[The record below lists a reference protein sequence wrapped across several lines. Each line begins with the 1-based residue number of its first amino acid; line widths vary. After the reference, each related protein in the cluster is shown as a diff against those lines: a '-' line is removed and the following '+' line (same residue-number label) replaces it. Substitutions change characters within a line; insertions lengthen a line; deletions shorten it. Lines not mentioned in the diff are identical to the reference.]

1 MPQITYQEDN
11 QNHKVI
17 QQKKEGT
24 ILEAALDNDIDHY
37 HVCGGNA
44 RCTTCRVY
52 VKAGHENLAPRT
64 QAEIKIAQDKNWS
77 NNIRLACQAKVLGD
91 ITLKRLVVD
100 DMDADLVRSEGHITT
115 PANERSL
122 VVMFCDLENYTG
134 FAATHLHNPY
144 DVIHLLNRYYQEI
157 GEPIISNHGYIDKYM
172 GDGFLALFGCE
183 HSPGPRE
190 NALNAIRASLRMQ
203 ARVKQLNQYISR
215 QFSHQFKIR
224 IGLHYGSLIIGEVGY
239 RDNKQLTV
247 LGDTV
252 NIASRIEAAN
262 KTLGTQILA
271 SQEFIDYIHNDLETG
286 QVLST
291 QLRGQNRSHTL
302 YEILGFKEPDT
313 VFLVQSILEKVFPFM
328 NEVSQM
334 FYDELF
340 KRDPS
345 LKSLLNTTDTH
356 IQRQM
361 VINMLSVVTQGINN
375 RFEALI
381 PLMHDIYNRH
391 SEFYHVKPTYY
402 LTAGKALITVLE
414 KYIGEDFTP
423 AVKNAWLE
431 FYNAMVES
439 MLNAQ

>member
-11 QNHKVI
+11 QAERVI
-17 QQKKEGT
+17 QQKKGET
-24 ILEAALDNDIDHY
+24 ILEAALHNDIDHY

-52 VKAGHENLAPRT
+52 VKAGHTNLAPRT
-64 QAEIKIAQDKNWS
+64 QAEMKIAQDKNWS
-77 NNIRLACQAKVLGD
+77 NNIRLACQTQVLGD
-91 ITLKRLVVD
+91 INIKRLVVD
-100 DMDADLVRSEGHITT
+100 DMDADLVRSEGPITT

-122 VVMFCDLENYTG
+122 VVMFCDLENYSG

-183 HSPGPRE
+183 QSNPIE
-190 NALNAIRASLRMQ
+190 NGLNAIRASLRML

-224 IGLHYGSLIIGEVGY
+224 IGLHYGSVIIGEVGY
-239 RDNKQLTV
+239 RANKQLTV

-252 NIASRIEAAN
+252 NIASRIEGAN

-271 SQEFIDYIHNDLETG
+271 SQELLDYIHNEVETS
-286 QVLST
+286 QVFNT
-291 QLRGQNRSHTL
+291 QLRGQSRTHNL
-302 YEILGFKEPDT
+302 YEIIGFKQPDT
-313 VFLVQSILEKVFPFM
+313 LFIAQSILERILPLM
-328 NEVSQM
+328 DEVSKL
-334 FYDELF
+334 FYEELF
-340 KRDPS
+340 KRDPT
-345 LKSLLNTTDTH
+345 LRALLNTTDTQ

-361 VINMLSVVTQGINN
+361 VINILSVVTQGINN
-375 RFEALI
+375 RFEALT
-381 PLMHDIYNRH
+381 PLMQDIYQRQ

-402 LTAGKALITVLE
+402 LTAGKALIKVLE
-414 KYIGEDFTP
+414 KYMGKDFTP

-431 FYNAMVES
+431 FYNAMVKS
-439 MLNAQ
+439 VLTDQ